1 MQLDGNP
8 LLIAIPE
15 ADGALSRHLLPEI
28 FAATT
33 ALSMI
38 REPAF
43 PLLIGLQ
50 DLSLP
55 ALVTLEIID
64 AAFPNSIPMHLKW
77 NLITAVKHFQ
87 RL

>member
-1 MQLDGNP
+1 DDWSN
-8 LLIAIPE
+8 
-15 ADGALSRHLLPEI
+15 SRSKLPEL

-33 ALSMI
+33 ALVMI

-77 NLITAVKHFQ
+77 KIITAVKHFQ